1 MAQLNRYQQLLRQ
14 LLSTTTPSKP
24 SSIITRRN
32 SSTTT
37 NTTTT
42 TTTAEITG
50 SLSPSLGSSN
60 NQQNDENIK
69 TIRTQSLIHRMEN
82 HARKTIEFRQ
92 RLAQDRERLS
102 KLGSIQT
109 TLESSKPS
117 HSRTH
122 PTQISDL
129 TLATLITATTHLGH
143 NKALTCPTN
152 FPLIY
157 GVRSDIAIIDARQT
171 LSYLR
176 RACNVIRET
185 VFNDGIVLFSNGV
198 PGTEKAI
205 KQASERLADNG
216 YSLGIRPNGK
226 GASWVRGTLTNATEV
241 LKRPRQVAKQL
252 RLANPS
258 SSSSSSGSNEDPQR
272 NKQQQAEN
280 LEALKFLPS
289 LIVLFNPRE
298 SRVLLREAALKQIPT
313 IAIIDSDVDPRV
325 VTYPIPANDDS
336 VRSVQLIAGVLSR
349 AGQEGLL
356 KRKESLLSTF
366 PGSDSLQL
374 S

>member
-109 TLESSKPS
+109 TLETSKPS

-258 SSSSSSGSNEDPQR
+258 SSSSSSSNEDPQR

-289 LIVLFNPRE
+289 LIVLFNPRQ

-356 KRKESLLSTF
+356 KRKQSLLSTF